1 MQLKQDTE
9 LQNGKYRIICVLG
22 QGGFGITYLAENVFF
37 GKTVAIK
44 EFFPKN
50 FCGRDN
56 TSHLTLGTANNAETV
71 EKLRNRFMKE
81 AKNIAKLDHP
91 GIVKI
96 HDIFEENN
104 TAYYVMDYIDGENL
118 NEMVKRNGPLS
129 ETKAVEYI
137 RKVGDA
143 LDYIHSRNMTHFD
156 VKPANI
162 VVRKSDDMP
171 ILIDFGLSKQY
182 DIQGDATSTLMQGVS
197 NGYSPIELYNMGSIA
212 TFSPQTDV
220 YSLGATFYFLLT
232 GNTPPTAS
240 ELLENNLDVPN
251 YISDAIQTMI
261 RKSMNTFRK
270 YRWKSIDDFLS
281 QVNNPSKI
289 DDSENILSDY
299 ESEQTVLM
307 SNYDKSKN
315 INLFS
320 DSTFKIDDSNDVGD
334 KKKSYHKIILGILF
348 LILTLT
354 GFFSIYKYMKINKD
368 IILSKCLKSIGG
380 FENDYAWIDLGLPSG
395 NKWGLGNCPDS
406 WPLSSGDY
414 VIPLGKTDTVYD
426 ASGNM
431 IINIDPDPKTLN
443 DGIGKLW
450 SIPSMSDYLEL
461 LENCKTSIK
470 EDGIIFEGKNGN
482 QIYLP
487 LAGYMSHEDI
497 NADDNHIVNFGK
509 AGYYYTSEG
518 LIIID
523 NNLSPKFVNLDQL
536 FIEEAFYTYRLVIR
550 SPK

>member
-9 LQNGKYRIICVLG
+9 LQNGKYRIIRVLG

-50 FCGRDN
+50 FCGRNN

-81 AKNIAKLDHP
+81 AKNIAKLDHS

-129 ETKAVEYI
+129 ETKAIEYI
-137 RKVGDA
+137 RDVGDA

-197 NGYSPIELYNMGSIA
+197 NGYSPIELYNMGSIT

-232 GNTPPTAS
+232 GNTPPTSAQ
-240 ELLENNLDVPN
+240 LLEEGLNLPTD
-251 YISDAIQTMI
+251 ISEANQSAI
-261 RKSMNTFRK
+261 RKAMSASRANRPQSINVFLNLIPTPRTTTAAHSYSNNT
-270 YRWKSIDDFLS
+270 S
-281 QVNNPSKI
+281 
-289 DDSENILSDY
+289 SE
-299 ESEQTVLM
+299 E
-307 SNYDKSKN
+307 
-315 INLFS
+315 
-320 DSTFKIDDSNDVGD
+320 
-334 KKKSYHKIILGILF
+334 
-348 LILTLT
+348 
-354 GFFSIYKYMKINKD
+354 
-368 IILSKCLKSIGG
+368 
-380 FENDYAWIDLGLPSG
+380 
-395 NKWGLGNCPDS
+395 
-406 WPLSSGDY
+406 
-414 VIPLGKTDTVYD
+414 DTI
-426 ASGNM
+426 
-431 IINIDPDPKTLN
+431 IINPQPESPKPTHKPTPQPEKPKPTPLPDPKPESNSLGKFLIWLIIAIAVVLLIVN
-443 DGIGKLW
+443 IGKCSTQNESNYNNTIMDSSANISEEVTVEEVVVDSPFYSEPITSEPIISSDAQKLKN
-450 SIPSMSDYLEL
+450 SHLIDFYGYGYQIKYPSCLQPKESTDPDQKVFNSDFLAIDIRRFENSDYDAYQEWIGYSVN
-461 LENCKTSIK
+461 EYVTS
-470 EDGIIFEGKNGN
+470 DL
-482 QIYLP
+482 IYE
-487 LAGYMSHEDI
+487 HES
-497 NADDNHIVNFGK
+497 GTT
-509 AGYYYTSEG
+509 YYYSGYNGSVIVYGKIALKNSVLYSVVIYYNQDVKDEMDK
-518 LIIID
+518 LIPQMLR
-523 NNLSPKFVNLDQL
+523 NFPN
-536 FIEEAFYTYRLVIR
+536 
-550 SPK
+550 